1 MSLLDSA
8 KTDTL
13 PKLLQRNAEESPQAP
28 GIREKTR
35 GVWQT
40 FDWLAYR
47 DTVRDLALGL
57 AAMGF
62 KRGDKLSVV
71 GDNRPQLYM
80 AQLAAQV
87 LGGTS
92 VPVYQDSI
100 ASELVYVLNHAETSV
115 IVAEDQE
122 QVDKAL
128 SLKDQ
133 LPNLRLIVF
142 EEKRG
147 LWSYD
152 DPMLKSFESVLEAG
166 VAYGKAHPT
175 FYTDE
180 LAKGRPDDLAMIAY
194 TSGTTGNPKGAM
206 LSHRNMIAAS
216 EAFIEVNHTKPGDNW
231 LSYLPMAWVGDAAF
245 SLGMALAGKLVANC
259 PESPESVQRDLRELG
274 PNSMLAPPR
283 IWENMLTVMQVKGG
297 DATPI
302 KRRVF
307 DYFRGLAERCELK
320 RSDGKPLSMG
330 ERLGLSLG
338 EFFVYGPVRDQLGL
352 RNARWCYTGGAPL
365 GPDTYRFFRSFGINL
380 KQVYGATEASALIA
394 CQSDTEANPNTVGR
408 PMPRIE
414 VKIDDRGEVMLKG
427 PNVFCG
433 YFKQDEVTR
442 ETLTNDGWLMTGD
455 AGFFDKQGQL
465 VIIDRAKDVGKLTDG
480 SAFAPQFIENKLKFS
495 PYIREAVA
503 FGHEKPIVV
512 AMIAIDMQTVGTW
525 AEKRGLPYTSFMD
538 LSRKP
543 EVAAMIGEEIAKANA
558 TLPDVQQVKRFLLLN
573 KELEADDAEMTRT
586 RKVRRRFVAEK
597 YAKVIDGFYGGAES
611 VQVTM
616 EITFEDGRKS
626 SLTSEIAI
634 HDLGHV
640 EPVRKAA

>member
-1 MSLLDSA
+1 VSLLESA
-8 KTDTL
+8 RTDTL
-13 PKLLQRNAEESPQAP
+13 PKLLQRNAEESPTAP

-47 DTVRDLALGL
+47 DVVRDFALGL

-62 KRGDKLSVV
+62 KRGDKLSVI

-80 AQLAAQV
+80 AQLSAQV

-100 ASELVYVLNHAETSV
+100 AAELVYVLNHAETSV

-128 SLKDQ
+128 SLKEQ

-147 LWSYD
+147 LWAYD
-152 DPMLKSFESVLEAG
+152 DPILKSFESVIEAG
-166 VAYGKAHPT
+166 VAFGKANPA
-175 FYTDE
+175 FYAEE
-180 LAKGRPDDLAMIAY
+180 LGKGRADDIAMIAY

-206 LSHRNMIAAS
+206 LSHRNMIAAA
-216 EAFIEVNHTKPGDNW
+216 EAFIEVNHTKMGDNW
-231 LSYLPMAWVGDAAF
+231 LSYLPMAWVGDTAF
-245 SLGMALAGKLVANC
+245 SLGMTLAGKMVANC

-274 PNSMLAPPR
+274 PNAMLAPPR
-283 IWENMLTVMQVKGG
+283 IWENMLTVMQVKSG

-307 DYFRGLAERCELK
+307 DYFRALAERCELK
-320 RSDGKPLSMG
+320 RTDGKPLGIG
-330 ERLGLSLG
+330 ERLGLMAG
-338 EFFVYGPVRDQLGL
+338 EILVYGPVRDQLGL

-394 CQSDTEANPNTVGR
+394 CQSDAEANPNTVGR

-414 VKIDDRGEVMLKG
+414 IRIDERGEVMLKG

-433 YFKQDEVTR
+433 YFKQDDITR
-442 ETLTNDGWLMTGD
+442 DALTDEGWLKTGD

-525 AEKRGLPYTSFMD
+525 AEKRGLAYTSYMD

-543 EVAAMIGEEIAKANA
+543 EVAALIDGEIAKANA
-558 TLPDVQQVKRFLLLN
+558 SLPDVQQVKRFLLLN

-597 YAKVIDGFYGGAES
+597 YAKVIDGFYDGARD

-626 SLTSEIAI
+626 SLSSEIAI
-634 HDLGHV
+634 HDHTAGA
-640 EPVRKAA
+640 PVRKAA

>member
-166 VAYGKAHPT
+166 AAYGKANPT

-180 LAKGRPDDLAMIAY
+180 LAKGRADDLAMIAY

-558 TLPDVQQVKRFLLLN
+558 SLPDVQQVKRFLLLN

-634 HDLGHV
+634 HDLGRV